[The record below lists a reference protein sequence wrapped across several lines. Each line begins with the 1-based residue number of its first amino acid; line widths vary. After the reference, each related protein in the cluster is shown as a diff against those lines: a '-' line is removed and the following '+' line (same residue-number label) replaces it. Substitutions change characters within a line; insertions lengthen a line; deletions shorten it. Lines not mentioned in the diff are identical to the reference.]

1 MSTLIEL
8 YTAEAVVTGYRIDR
22 AAVRETLESGGA
34 VRLAQPQWTPLHRP
48 PDERD
53 TGESLPVDEV
63 LAAVAEPDPHRAVHA
78 NWHDVVLEAGP
89 YRISGT
95 LAVLPGFD
103 PNRAITRPGGT
114 FIPLRSARLEIIDYP
129 DAGQLDRETVLV
141 NRYAVDRVAST
152 LELGFF
158 FPAARLERL
167 EQKPVA

>member
-8 YTAEAVVTGYRIDR
+8 YTAEAVVTGYRVDR
-22 AAVRETLESGGA
+22 AAVRETLETGDA
-34 VRLAQPQWTPLHRP
+34 VRLAQPQWTPLHRA

-78 NWHDVVLEAGP
+78 NWHDVVLESGP

-114 FIPLRSARLEIIDYP
+114 FIPLRAARLEIIDYP

-158 FPAARLERL
+158 FPAARIEQL
-167 EQKPVA
+167 EQAPVA